1 MIAITKQQLPTIEE
15 LIELLKKRLETLG
28 KVEELET
35 RALES
40 VALVISAYRQ
50 VDLSVDFYEGFVN
63 RMLEMFPLEIRQ
75 DYDDLDAEKTTI
87 SLEAGEKISE
97 LEERIAE
104 LEADIDNLTAV
115 NKKLTA
121 HNSDD
126 INAGLTNS
134 RLANF
139 RIKIS
144 ELEERIAELEADIDN
159 LTAVNKKLTAHN
171 SDLEIDR
178 DAALAGRAEIEK
190 VLITRQGGNTEDRTI
205 ELENRIKELEAILSR
220 NRTDSLWEK
229 EEENSTQ
236 QFNIG
241 DRVQFSPFPDSPFAG
256 QTGAVVA
263 AGNLGSNV
271 KWDNPKLT
279 ESYILNS
286 DLQLVEEGDTTTTK
300 EEKTPSAELVNISEE
315 IAYLKLAS
323 GEILSG
329 YVGFK
334 NGTDAKG
341 TKLSSAKIR
350 ATKWLYQI
358 QDFYNVSPNATEIR
372 ASQRLEKFDYEIK
385 ISQKHCGQSLIDLLN
400 QLSRCNFSVYPLEDK
415 GVPVP
420 PVSVPPADIEQPFEF
435 EQVEPF
441 DDAAPQYHVVCDGQT
456 MGKVFLSCAKKCWKI
471 SGDIKSEFISK
482 EQAAEELLKRSIFPL
497 VKAAEELSNDAA
509 L

>member
-1 MIAITKQQLPTIEE
+1 MIAISSHKPAATIEQLQE
-15 LIELLKKRLETLG
+15 QLRRQLA
-28 KVEELET
+28 
-35 RALES
+35 ALES
-40 VALVISAYRQ
+40 INEVEKAALVALSAALVAYKEANLTPDYFESFASR
-50 VDLSVDFYEGFVN
+50 LLGN
-63 RMLEMFPLEIRQ
+63 FPPDIHCE
-75 DYDDLDAEKTTI
+75 YDDIDVELTNTRI
-87 SLEAGEKISE
+87 EAGEKISE
-97 LEERIAE
+97 LEERIGE
-104 LEADIDNLTAV
+104 LEADIDNL
-115 NKKLTA
+115 
-121 HNSDD
+121 
-126 INAGLTNS
+126 I
-134 RLANF
+134 
-139 RIKIS
+139 
-144 ELEERIAELEADIDN
+144 
-159 LTAVNKKLTAHN
+159 AVNKKLTAHN

-205 ELENRIKELEAILSR
+205 ELENRIKELEAMLSR

-229 EEENSTQ
+229 EEESSTQ

-241 DRVQFSPFPDSPFAG
+241 DRVQFLPFPDSPFAG

-300 EEKTPSAELVNISEE
+300 EEKTPSTELVNISEE

-420 PVSVPPADIEQPFEF
+420 PVSVPPADIEQPFGVAYF

-441 DDAAPQYHVVCDGQT
+441 DDTAPQYHVVCDGQT
-456 MGKVFLSCAKKCWKI
+456 MGKVFLSYAKKCWKI
-471 SGDIKSEFISK
+471 SGDTKSEFISK

-509 L
+509 F